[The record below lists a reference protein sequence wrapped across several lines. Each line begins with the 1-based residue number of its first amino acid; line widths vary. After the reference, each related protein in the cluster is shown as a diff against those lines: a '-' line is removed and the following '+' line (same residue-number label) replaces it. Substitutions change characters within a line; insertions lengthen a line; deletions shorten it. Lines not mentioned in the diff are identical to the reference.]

1 VCKNASIFS
10 WLSGQG
16 FSLIFL
22 VEWIMQAFSDSFNA
36 PIVFSHND
44 LLSGNFMYNEDEG
57 MHYLS
62 WAGLFSF

>member
-1 VCKNASIFS
+1 
-10 WLSGQG
+10 
-16 FSLIFL
+16 
-22 VEWIMQAFSDSFNA
+22 MQAISDSFNA

-62 WAGLFSF
+62 YVGLFHFTIVVRGVIYVVLGAPV